1 MLSHLQNFS
10 DVWLRKIL
18 DLGKQLNLMI
28 RVENV
33 LQDVMARR
41 FEEVLKRSWKR
52 AEAATVGVL

>member
-33 LQDVMARR
+33 LQDVMARH

-52 AEAATVGVL
+52 PEAATVGVL